1 MSPRDLT
8 AFGSNVRDAP
18 SAALRHHAPMINRT
32 MDASDWSS
40 LLLLGLIW
48 GGAFFFIDVAVAEV
62 APLTFVWVRLSIAA
76 AILWLYLWA
85 RGQVPALPLGAVGAM
100 LVLALLNNAVPFA
113 LFAWSQTHIDGG
125 LSSILNA
132 TSPIWTVLVAH
143 VATSDERMTPGK
155 LAGVLLGFAG
165 VAAMIGP
172 DLLTTLGD
180 QALAQLAALA
190 GAFCYALAGVWARR
204 FRAMRI
210 APTTVA
216 AWQLALAAAIMAPVA
231 LVADRPW
238 TAAMPSLGAISAILA
253 LAIVCSAFAYILY
266 FRIIDRAGATN
277 ALLVTLLTPPIAIG
291 LAALFMGEQLGVQ
304 HFVGLGLIA
313 LGLAAIDGRLFS
325 RLAAPAALRRAA

>member
-1 MSPRDLT
+1 MARDDLFDRK
-8 AFGSNVRDAP
+8 ARVVPAGAHVHP
-18 SAALRHHAPMINRT
+18 PPMINRT
-32 MDASDWSS
+32 MGGSEWSS

-62 APLTFVWVRLSIAA
+62 APLTFVWARLSIAA
-76 AILWLYLWA
+76 AVLWLYLWA
-85 RGQVPALPLGAVGAM
+85 RGRLPKLPRGALGAM
-100 LVLALLNNAVPFA
+100 LLLALLNNAVPFT

-143 VATSDERMTPGK
+143 VATHDERMTPGK
-155 LAGVLLGFAG
+155 IAGVLLGFAG
-165 VAAMIGP
+165 VIAMIGP
-172 DLLTTLGD
+172 DLLTTLGN

-204 FRAMRI
+204 FRVMNIPPAS
-210 APTTVA
+210 VA
-216 AWQLALAAAIMAPVA
+216 AWQLAAAAGMMAPVA

-238 TAAMPSLGAISAILA
+238 NAAMPSLQAWSAILA

-277 ALLVTLLTPPIAIG
+277 ALLVTLLTPPVAIA
-291 LAALFMGEQLGVQ
+291 LAALFLDEQLGMQ
-304 HFVGLGLIA
+304 HFVGLGLVA
-313 LGLAAIDGRLFS
+313 LGLAAIDGRLLS
-325 RLAAPAALRRAA
+325 AARPLVLRRAT

>member
-1 MSPRDLT
+1 MAPRDLST
-8 AFGSNVRDAP
+8 FDRNPRDARGGAVVQDP
-18 SAALRHHAPMINRT
+18 PMINRT
-32 MDASDWSS
+32 MGASEWSS

-48 GGAFFFIDVAVAEV
+48 GGAFFFIDIAVAEV

-76 AILWLYLWA
+76 AVLWLYLWA
-85 RGQVPALPLGAVGAM
+85 RGQVPALPRGALGAM
-100 LVLALLNNAVPFA
+100 LVLALLNNAAPFT

-143 VATSDERMTPGK
+143 LATSDERMTPSK

-165 VAAMIGP
+165 VVAMIGP
-172 DLLTTLGD
+172 DLLTSLGA

-190 GAFCYALAGVWARR
+190 GAFLYALAGVWARR
-204 FRAMRI
+204 FRAMKI

-216 AWQLALAAAIMAPVA
+216 AWQLALAAAMMAPVA
-231 LVADRPW
+231 LIADRPW
-238 TAAMPSLGAISAILA
+238 TAAMPSLQAWSAILA
-253 LAIVCSAFAYILY
+253 LAVVCSAFAYILY

-277 ALLVTLLTPPIAIG
+277 ALLVTLLTPPVAILLG
-291 LAALFMGEQLGVQ
+291 ATFLSEQLGPQ

-313 LGLAAIDGRLFS
+313 LGLAAIDGRLLSFA
-325 RLAAPAALRRAA
+325 RRPMLRRAA